1 MWLIRLI
8 PPSLRLEHLG
18 MILLAFERLQ
28 QLTVRNSLLLEPLG
42 KVNLLGTYDGEIAG
56 GTQARP

>member
-1 MWLIRLI
+1 M
-8 PPSLRLEHLG
+8 EHLG

-42 KVNLLGTYDGEIAG
+42 KVNLLGTYDGEIAA

>member
-1 MWLIRLI
+1 M
-8 PPSLRLEHLG
+8 EHLG
-18 MILLAFERLQ
+18 MILPAFERLQ

-42 KVNLLGTYDGEIAG
+42 EVNLLGTYDGEIAG